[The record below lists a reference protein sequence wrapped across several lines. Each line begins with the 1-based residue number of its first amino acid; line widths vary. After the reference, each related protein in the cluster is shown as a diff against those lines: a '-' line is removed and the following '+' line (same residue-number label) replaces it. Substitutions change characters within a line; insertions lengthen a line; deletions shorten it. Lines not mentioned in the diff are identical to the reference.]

1 MERRACLRLRK
12 HAHLETRD
20 KLMSDETQAS
30 LKAPTLFRNYISFS
44 GAVIVAASLASIILL
59 FLIELT
65 KAADNPYLGIVTYV
79 ILPAFLILGI
89 VIILVGMLIERRRR
103 RRSPESEIPAYPRI
117 DLNEPRQRR
126 IAFTLTGLS
135 FIFIFMSAFGS
146 YRAYEYSESVEFCGT
161 TCHSV
166 MKPEHVAFMA
176 TSHARIRCVDC
187 HVGHGAQSYAR
198 SKLNGARQLYSLA
211 FNTYSRPIKTP
222 VDNMRPANETCEQ
235 CHWPSKF
242 YGAQLKTFN
251 HYGYDEQNSLRQTRM
266 LISVG
271 GGNPETGPVA
281 GIHWHMS
288 LANEITYIAT
298 DSHRQVIPWI
308 RIKDRQGKVTEYYDR
323 TRPLGAEQ
331 IATADKR
338 RMDCID
344 CHNRP
349 AHVYLP
355 PDVAVDQ
362 SFSAGRLNPSLPYLK
377 RQAIA
382 SLNQPYKTENEA
394 VNAIATSLDDF
405 YRSNYSDVYSQRKSE
420 VEGAIGEIQRIYKTY
435 FFPEMKTNWETH
447 PNNIGHLYSSG
458 CFRCHDGEHVSNTG
472 KVISN
477 DCSICHTVLSD
488 SARPSTTLKTLSV
501 QHPVDLGGLADRKCE
516 TCHKA
521 NEPFK
526 HPLNLGDI
534 SMFQCVE
541 CHPRKN

>member
-1 MERRACLRLRK
+1 MQGRYALSNEAEAVPK
-12 HAHLETRD
+12 I
-20 KLMSDETQAS
+20 
-30 LKAPTLFRNYISFS
+30 PTLFRNYISFA
-44 GAVIVAASLASIILL
+44 GTVVVMASLASILLL

-65 KAADNPYLGIVTYV
+65 KTAENPYLGIVTYV
-79 ILPAFLILGI
+79 ILPAFLILGLAI
-89 VIILVGMLIERRRR
+89 VVAGMLIERRRR
-103 RRSPESEIPAYPRI
+103 RRSPESEIAAYPRV
-117 DLNEPRQRR
+117 DLNDPRQRR
-126 IAFTLTGLS
+126 IAFSLVGLS
-135 FIFIFMSAFGS
+135 FIFICMSAFGS
-146 YRAYEYSESVEFCGT
+146 YRAYEYSESVEFCGK
-161 TCHSV
+161 TCHAV
-166 MKPEHVAFMA
+166 MKPEYVAFQA

-187 HVGHGAQSYAR
+187 HVGSATGSYAR

-211 FNTYSRPIKTP
+211 FNKYSKPIGTP
-222 VDNMRPANETCEQ
+222 VHNMRPANETCEQ

-266 LISVG
+266 LINVG
-271 GGNPETGPVA
+271 GGNPGSGPVA
-281 GIHWHMS
+281 GIHWHMN
-288 LANEITYIAT
+288 LANEISYIAT
-298 DSHRQVIPWI
+298 DTHRQVIPWI
-308 RIKDRQGKVTEYYDR
+308 HVKDKQGNVTEYYDR
-323 TRPLGAEQ
+323 TRPLNAEQ
-331 IATADKR
+331 ISTGEKR

-349 AHVYLP
+349 AHAYLP

-362 SFSAGRLNPSLPYLK
+362 SFAAGRLDPSLPYLK

-382 SLNQPYKTENEA
+382 SLNQPYQTENEA
-394 VNAIATSLDDF
+394 VKGIASSLDDF
-405 YRSNYSDVYSQRKSE
+405 YRTNYSALYSQRGDLVK
-420 VEGAIGEIQRIYKTY
+420 GAVSEIQRIYQTY

-477 DCSICHTVLSD
+477 ECNVCHTVLSD
-488 SARPSTTLKTLSV
+488 SARPATVLKALSV

-526 HPLNLGDI
+526 HPINLGDI

-541 CHPRKN
+541 CHPRKQ

>member
-1 MERRACLRLRK
+1 
-12 HAHLETRD
+12 
-20 KLMSDETQAS
+20 MSDEAKATV
-30 LKAPTLFRNYISFS
+30 KAPTLFRNYISFA
-44 GAVIVAASLASIILL
+44 GAVLVAASLASILLL

-79 ILPAFLILGI
+79 ILPAFLILGL
-89 VIILVGMLIERRRR
+89 VIIAAGMLLERRRR
-103 RRSPESEIPAYPRI
+103 RRSPESEIAAYPRI
-117 DLNEPRQRR
+117 DLNDPRQRR
-126 IAFTLTGLS
+126 IAFSLIGVS
-135 FIFIFMSAFGS
+135 FIFICMSAFGS

-166 MKPEHVAFMA
+166 MKPEHVAFQA
-176 TSHARIRCVDC
+176 GAHARIRCVDC
-187 HVGHGAQSYAR
+187 HVGTATGSYAR

-211 FNTYSRPIKTP
+211 FNKYSKPINTP
-222 VDNMRPANETCEQ
+222 VHNMRPANETCEH

-251 HYGYDEQNSLRQTRM
+251 HYAYDEQNSLRQTRM
-266 LISVG
+266 LINVG
-271 GGNPETGPVA
+271 GGSPDGGPVA
-281 GIHWHMS
+281 GIHWHMN
-288 LANEITYIAT
+288 LGNEISYIAT

-308 RIKDRQGKVTEYYDR
+308 RVKDRQGSVTEYYDR
-323 TRPLGAEQ
+323 TRPLSAEQ
-331 IATADKR
+331 VSQGEKR

-349 AHVYLP
+349 AHDYLP
-355 PDVAVDQ
+355 PDIALDQ
-362 SFSAGRLNPSLPYLK
+362 SFAAGRLDPSLPYLK
-377 RQAIA
+377 RQAVD
-382 SLNQPYKTENEA
+382 SLSKPYATENEA
-394 VNAIATSLDDF
+394 VKAIATSLDAF
-405 YRSNYSDVYSQRKSE
+405 YRTNYGELYGQKGNLVK
-420 VEGAIGEIQRIYKTY
+420 GAISETQRIYQTY

-472 KVISN
+472 KIISK

-488 SARPSTTLKTLSV
+488 SARPLTVMKTLTV

-526 HPLNLGDI
+526 HPVNLGDI
-534 SMFQCVE
+534 SSFQCVE